1 MLLFLLLLVNEA
13 IFCDIFEGVVAFKAS
28 CAGASKT
35 VGSLFELA
43 TD

>member
-1 MLLFLLLLVNEA
+1 MLLFLLSLVDEV